1 MTRRRAIPIPFL
13 VPGVL
18 RRKPP
23 GLGFLPSGE
32 SGDGDRFTDYW
43 DPYDYMSPRDSGW
56 YGAGGGGDY
65 YYPTGP
71 IYDPSRGLV
80 YDYGNPIPPDGY
92 TVYMPPTTERLPL
105 PKGPDWDW
113 DLFTPWLYEPGIYD
127 FTYEPGI
134 PPVPRSGTTTPRRPT
149 TPTTPTAPRRPSPG
163 SSGTTRPTPQNQQCR
178 KPFIYDARNKK
189 CVLPPCPEGQ
199 AFSISQNKCVPI
211 PQLTAEDEVKEPFPW
226 WLVVLIGTGLVIA
239 TSRPKK

>member
-1 MTRRRAIPIPFL
+1 MNRRRAIPIPFL

-56 YGAGGGGDY
+56 YGARGGDGDY
-65 YYPTGP
+65 YLPITYDSGYQDPGGYGP
-71 IYDPSRGLV
+71 GDTI
-80 YDYGNPIPPDGY
+80 
-92 TVYMPPTTERLPL
+92 YMPPTIERLPL
-105 PKGPDWDW
+105 PRSDWDW
-113 DLFTPWLYEPGIYD
+113 DLFTPWLYDPGIYD
-127 FTYEPGI
+127 FTYDPGI
-134 PPVPRSGTTTPRRPT
+134 PPVPPVPRSGATTPRRPT

-163 SSGTTRPTPQNQQCR
+163 SSGTTRPAPQNQQCR
-178 KPFIYDARNKK
+178 KPFIYYARNKK

-211 PQLTAEDEVKEPFPW
+211 PQLTAEDEVKEQFPW

>member
-1 MTRRRAIPIPFL
+1 MNRRRAIPIPFL

-18 RRKPP
+18 RRKPA

-32 SGDGDRFTDYW
+32 SGDGDKFTDFW

-56 YGAGGGGDY
+56 YGARGGGGDY
-65 YYPTGP
+65 YYPTDP
-71 IYDPSRGLV
+71 IYDSSRGLV
-80 YDYGNPIPPDGY
+80 YDYGNPIPPEDP
-92 TVYMPPTTERLPL
+92 VFLRETTSERLP
-105 PKGPDWDW
+105 PPAWDPLH
-113 DLFTPWLYEPGIYD
+113 LFTPWLYDPGIYD
-127 FTYEPGI
+127 FTYDPGI
-134 PPVPRSGTTTPRRPT
+134 PPVPRGTTTPRRPT

-163 SSGTTRPTPQNQQCR
+163 SSGTTRPTPQNQTCR
-178 KPFIYDARNKK
+178 KPFIYDAKTKK

-211 PQLTAEDEVKEPFPW
+211 PQLTAADEVKEPFPW

>member
-1 MTRRRAIPIPFL
+1 MNRRRAIPIPFL

-32 SGDGDRFTDYW
+32 SGDGDRFTDFW

-65 YYPTGP
+65 YYQP
-71 IYDPSRGLV
+71 IT
-80 YDYGNPIPPDGY
+80 YDYGYQDPGGSGGY
-92 TVYMPPTTERLPL
+92 GPGDTIYMPPTTERLPL
-105 PKGPDWDW
+105 PRSDWDPLH
-113 DLFTPWLYEPGIYD
+113 LFTPWLYDPGIYD
-127 FTYEPGI
+127 FTYDPGI
-134 PPVPRSGTTTPRRPT
+134 PPVPRSGATPPRRPT

-178 KPFIYDARNKK
+178 APFIYDAKNKK

-199 AFSISQNKCVPI
+199 AFSISQNRCVPI
-211 PQLTAEDEVKEPFPW
+211 PQLTAADEVKEPFPW
-226 WLVVLIGTGLVIA
+226 WIVVLIGTGLVIA
-239 TSRPKK
+239 TSRP

>member
-1 MTRRRAIPIPFL
+1 MNRRRAIPIPFL

-32 SGDGDRFTDYW
+32 SGGGGDKFTDYW

-56 YGAGGGGDY
+56 FGAGGGGDY
-65 YYPTGP
+65 YYQP
-71 IYDPSRGLV
+71 IT
-80 YDYGNPIPPDGY
+80 YDYGYQDPGGY
-92 TVYMPPTTERLPL
+92 GPGDTIYMPPTIERLPL
-105 PKGPDWDW
+105 PTAPDWDPLH
-113 DLFTPWLYEPGIYD
+113 LFTPWLYDPGIYD
-127 FTYEPGI
+127 FTYDPGI
-134 PPVPRSGTTTPRRPT
+134 PPVPRGTTTPRRPT

-163 SSGTTRPTPQNQQCR
+163 SGGTTRPTPQNQTCR
-178 KPFIYDARNKK
+178 KPFIYDAKTKK

-211 PQLTAEDEVKEPFPW
+211 PQLTAADEVKEPFPW

>member
-1 MTRRRAIPIPFL
+1 MTKRRAIPIPFL

-32 SGDGDRFTDYW
+32 SGDGDKFTDYW

-56 YGAGGGGDY
+56 YGAGGGGGDY
-65 YYPTGP
+65 YYQP
-71 IYDPSRGLV
+71 IT
-80 YDYGNPIPPDGY
+80 YDYGYQDPGGSGDTI
-92 TVYMPPTTERLPL
+92 YMPPTIERLPL
-105 PKGPDWDW
+105 PRSDWDPLH
-113 DLFTPWLYEPGIYD
+113 LFTPWLYDPGIYD
-127 FTYEPGI
+127 FTYDPGI
-134 PPVPRSGTTTPRRPT
+134 PPVPRSGATTPRRPT
-149 TPTTPTAPRRPSPG
+149 TPTTPTAPRRTSPG

-189 CVLPPCPEGQ
+189 CVLPSCPEGQ